1 MATGKVLQ
9 LFRLCALN
17 CSKNHADPKA
27 FLIDSRQLVRP
38 DQFRLKY
45 MRLAVFRLILPFPAG
60 IRTMFSFTVTVLV
73 CGLLNGYAAP
83 GSLDTA
89 FNGTGKQ
96 QTAFAGAATASA
108 VAVQSTGKIV
118 VIGSVDVS
126 GVSNFALAR
135 YNADGTLDTTFGTG
149 GIVVTP
155 VLNGGVGVAILIEPV
170 TDKIIAAGSAI
181 PVGSPADSD
190 FALVKYNADG
200 TLDGTFG
207 TGGISTT
214 SVSSVFDSLNAVAFQ
229 GSKIIAVGVAA
240 GATNDDFAVVRFN
253 SDGSVDTTFGPV
265 GSNGKVI
272 TPIGTG
278 NDVASGVAV
287 QSDSKIVVVGSAD
300 TAMAT
305 PINFAVVRYNAD
317 GTTDSGFGTGG
328 KVTTSI
334 QSNDDEAYDLAIQS
348 DGRIVVAGATCVAL
362 GCDFG
367 LARYN
372 TNGTLDASF
381 GTGGKVITAVRS
393 GNDVANAVVIAPD
406 GKIVA
411 AGNSEASF
419 GNNDFA
425 VFRYTSSGAPDF
437 SFGTSGAAFVDFGGT
452 DDFARGM
459 VLDSG
464 ARILVTGQADP
475 SGEFSVARLIGG
487 NITTAATVEISGRV
501 VTATGRGIRNAIV
514 TMTDSFGNAKIV
526 RTNMFGFF
534 RFDDVRA
541 GDNVILTVSAK
552 AYSFND
558 PMMMLNVQDTVSD
571 VEFVATR

>member
-1 MATGKVLQ
+1 
-9 LFRLCALN
+9 
-17 CSKNHADPKA
+17 
-27 FLIDSRQLVRP
+27 
-38 DQFRLKY
+38 
-45 MRLAVFRLILPFPAG
+45 MRLAVFRVILPFPAG
-60 IRTMFSFTVTVLV
+60 IRTLFSFASVMLV
-73 CGLLNGYAAP
+73 CGLLNIYAAP

-96 QTAFAGAATASA
+96 QTTFPSGDATSSA
-108 VAVQSTGKIV
+108 VGVQSTGKIV
-118 VIGSVDVS
+118 VVGSVNVS

-135 YNADGTLDTTFGTG
+135 YNTDGTLDTTFGTG

-155 VLNGGVGVAILIEPV
+155 VLNGAVGVALLIEPV

-181 PVGSPADSD
+181 PVGSPTDSD
-190 FALVKYNADG
+190 FALVRYNADG
-200 TLDGTFG
+200 TLEGTFG

-214 SVSSVFDSLNAVAFQ
+214 SVSSIFDSLNAVAFQ

-253 SDGSVDTTFGPV
+253 ADGSVDTTFGPV
-265 GSNGKVI
+265 GANGKVV
-272 TPIGTG
+272 TPVGTG
-278 NDVASGVAV
+278 NDAASGVAV
-287 QSDSKIVVVGSAD
+287 QSDSKIVVCGSAD

-328 KVTTSI
+328 KVTTSL
-334 QSNDDEAYDLAIQS
+334 QSNDDEAYDVAMQA
-348 DGRIVVAGATCVAL
+348 DGRIVVAGASCVAA

-393 GNDVANAVVIAPD
+393 GNDVANAVVITPD

-437 SFGTSGAAFVDFGGT
+437 SFGTSSGAAFVDFGGT

-459 VLDSG
+459 VLDSS

-475 SGEFSVARLIGG
+475 SGRFSVARLIGG
-487 NITTAATVEISGRV
+487 NITTAANVEISGRV

-534 RFDDVRA
+534 RFDEVPV
-541 GDNVILTVSAK
+541 GNNVILTVSSK

-558 PMMMLNVQDTVSD
+558 PMMLLNVQDTVSD
-571 VEFVATR
+571 VEFVATQ